1 MSDAVRK
8 TARQAKTEPLLEDYW
23 LWVET
28 LDPVPG
34 SKLAE
39 AVSNVQN
46 LKPYLSTLLDDLS
59 PPIQPVCIAHLL
71 DFSHCLP
78 DSPLS
83 LTIYCAVFCILG
95 VFSLVLP
102 PFSSRYVI
110 ERLPSRADFAG

>member
-39 AVSNVQN
+39 AVSYVQN
-46 LKPYLSTLLDDLS
+46 LKPYLSALLDDLS

-78 DSPLS
+78 DSPPLLDNLLCS
-83 LTIYCAVFCILG
+83 FLHFRCISPRFTSFFKS
-95 VFSLVLP
+95 VC
-102 PFSSRYVI
+102 Y
-110 ERLPSRADFAG
+110 